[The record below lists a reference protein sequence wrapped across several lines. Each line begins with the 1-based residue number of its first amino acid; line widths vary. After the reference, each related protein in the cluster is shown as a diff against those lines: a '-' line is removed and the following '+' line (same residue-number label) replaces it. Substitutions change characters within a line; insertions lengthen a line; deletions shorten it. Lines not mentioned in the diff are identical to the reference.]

1 MDSGYKTDKNQEAV
15 TLRKPLY
22 DTMQADDMQALYK
35 YLKEN
40 EYFTIAGFQSV
51 CRIGYLA
58 TKKIRDSLIETGILL
73 EFVLDKGCP
82 IAKEKI
88 ESLFSNLEI

>member
-15 TLRKPLY
+15 TLGKPLY

-40 EYFTIAGFQSV
+40 EYFTIAGFQAV
-51 CRIGYLA
+51 CRIGYSVA
-58 TKKIRDSLIETGILL
+58 KKNKR
-73 EFVLDKGCP
+73 
-82 IAKEKI
+82 
-88 ESLFSNLEI
+88 